1 MCVPGVARSVTDDGS
16 LTQFA
21 GCLRPHSL
29 LRKEKNMFAKLN
41 LYSLTITE
49 NMLLFAGGEIFTWS
63 STKWA
68 YLWKKFWEE
77 KKSFTEKCYRD
88 IFQEI
93 WQGNTWWSFCL
104 IKIGIYADEEFIVC
118 T

>member
-49 NMLLFAGGEIFTWS
+49 NMLLFAGRI
-63 STKWA
+63 
-68 YLWKKFWEE
+68 YLLDLILNEHIYERSFEK

-88 IFQEI
+88 IYQEI
-93 WQGNTWWSFCL
+93 WQGNT
-104 IKIGIYADEEFIVC
+104 
-118 T
+118 

>member
-41 LYSLTITE
+41 FYSLNISE
-49 NMLLFAGGEIFTWS
+49 NMLLFAREI
-63 STKWA
+63 
-68 YLWKKFWEE
+68 YLLDLVLNEHIYERSFE
-77 KKSFTEKCYRD
+77 KKVLYRKML
-88 IFQEI
+88 
-93 WQGNTWWSFCL
+93 QGYISRNLARKYL
-104 IKIGIYADEEFIVC
+104 IKYFV
-118 T
+118 